1 MAYRGLGCLLVLL
14 LACSSSDDGPIAA
27 EAVVDEDV
35 LEEVAEQEVPTVEL
49 STESANIVVETG
61 GEVADVTAVSV
72 AGNAGDYQLSVT
84 VSSPDTGCGQYADW
98 WEVLDEAGDL
108 LYRRVLLHSHVS
120 EQPFKRSGG
129 PVAVAVDQVVCVRAH
144 MHPQGYGGVAFK
156 GSVQD
161 DFAAVALGADFA
173 AALATRDPLPED
185 CDF

>member
-27 EAVVDEDV
+27 EVVGDEDV
-35 LEEVAEQEVPTVEL
+35 LEEIAEQEVSTV
-49 STESANIVVETG
+49 V
-61 GEVADVTAVSV
+61 
-72 AGNAGDYQLSVT
+72 
-84 VSSPDTGCGQYADW
+84 W
-98 WEVLDEAGDL
+98 
-108 LYRRVLLHSHVS
+108 
-120 EQPFKRSGG
+120 
-129 PVAVAVDQVVCVRAH
+129 VRAH
-144 MHPQGYGGVAFK
+144 MNPQGYGGVAFK

>member
-1 MAYRGLGCLLVLL
+1 
-14 LACSSSDDGPIAA
+14 
-27 EAVVDEDV
+27 VDEDV

-49 STESANIVVETG
+49 STESADIVVETG
-61 GEVADVTAVSV
+61 GELADVTAVSV

-129 PVAVAVDQVVCVRAH
+129 PVAVAVDQVVWVRAH

-161 DFAAVALGADFA
+161 GFAAVALGADFA